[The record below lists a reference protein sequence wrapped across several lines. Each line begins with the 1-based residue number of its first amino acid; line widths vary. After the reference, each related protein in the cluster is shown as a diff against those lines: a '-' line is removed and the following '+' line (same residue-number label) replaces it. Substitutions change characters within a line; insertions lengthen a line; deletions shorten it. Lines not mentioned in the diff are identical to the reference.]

1 MSIIGF
7 LEQRYHRWLVQR
19 LRRRGAKIA
28 ADCRIIGKPS
38 FGSEPYLVEIGRHV
52 TISSDCMLITH
63 DGATWVFR
71 DQPRYQHVISYGA
84 IRILDN
90 CFIGA
95 RSTILP
101 GVTIGPN
108 AIVGAASL
116 VNKDVPPGVVVAGN
130 PARVIC
136 TVEEY
141 AEKQLARTPAYSVP
155 EYQRDKQRVV
165 EELYLRR

>member
-7 LEQRYHRWLVQR
+7 FERSYHRWQVRR
-19 LRRRGAKIA
+19 LRQQGAKIA
-28 ADCRIIGKPS
+28 PDCRIIGKPH
-38 FGSEPYLVEIGRHV
+38 FGSEPYLIEIGHHV
-52 TISSDCMLITH
+52 TISADCMLITH

-71 DQPRYQHVISYGA
+71 DQPRYQHVISFGA

-95 RSTILP
+95 RSVILP

-108 AIVGAASL
+108 AVVGAGSL
-116 VNKDVPPGVVVAGN
+116 VNKDVLPGTVVAGN

-136 TVEEY
+136 TIEEY
-141 AEKQLARTPAYSVP
+141 AEKQLSLTP
-155 EYQRDKQRVV
+155 EYSKDAYQHDKQKVV
-165 EELYLRR
+165 KELYLRR